1 MKKLLLSLA
10 MVLGFI
16 AVNAATVT
24 INPEAWSGKW
34 SATGDGFT
42 ATIDGYTITLA
53 KGTSSTALIEPTEY
67 HIRVYQGAVMTITAP
82 SGALMKE
89 ITFTVD
95 QNSKAASADD
105 VTYSSG
111 WTLVGTPSTSKGSS
125 FGASSEGLAT
135 FSVTAGKQIR
145 IASIVISDE
154 AGTTPDPIDPDPVDP
169 DPVVPGEDGEITI
182 AAPFAG
188 LTNLPGDNTVGGYTL
203 TFLTNSGST
212 KPQVYQETA
221 IRMYANNSLTI
232 SGTKLTKI
240 VFTLSSDAGYR
251 YTTFT
256 PDAGALNP
264 AQAAGDTQITWEG
277 NVSEVTF
284 TVGEKATLGTDGE
297 TKAGQIRIA
306 SITIYGEG
314 GGDVPP
320 TPQGTTFTKVNSLD
334 NGLYVFVCNGQ
345 LATPEA
351 QSKTYGR
358 MSLVNATIDG
368 NNITTDEKNAFTINI
383 TNGQA
388 TIKDSYGRFYGMDTE
403 HLTSF
408 QFYTEINEGCY
419 YTYAF
424 EGDNVKFTNVLNPT
438 CIVSQTQ
445 GAQGTWYTNVAPAAE
460 PTVFNLPVLYKKNES
475 TMIADVIADENAPV
489 EFYNLQGVR
498 VENPSNGIF
507 IRRQGNN
514 VSKVLVK

>member
-10 MVLGFI
+10 MVLGFV

-24 INPEAWSGKW
+24 INPEAWAGKW
-34 SATGDGFT
+34 SATSDGFT
-42 ATIDGYTITLA
+42 ATIDGYTVTMA
-53 KGTSSTALIEPTEY
+53 KGTSSNALVEPNEY
-67 HIRVYQGAVMTITAP
+67 HIRVYQGAVLSITAP
-82 SGALMKE
+82 SGSLMKE

-95 QNSKAASADD
+95 SNSKAASADD
-105 VTYSSG
+105 VTYSNG
-111 WTLVGTPSTSKGSS
+111 WNLVGTPSTSKGSS
-125 FGASSEGLAT
+125 FGASSEGLGT
-135 FSVTAGKQIR
+135 FSLTAGKQVR

-154 AGTTPDPIDPDPVDP
+154 AGSTPDPIDPDPVDP
-169 DPVVPGEDGEITI
+169 DPINPGEDGEVTI
-182 AAPFAG
+182 ASPFAG
-188 LTNLPGDNTVGGYTL
+188 FTNLPGDNTVGGYTFS
-203 TFLTNSGST
+203 FLTNSGTT
-212 KPQVYQETA
+212 KPQIYNGNL
-221 IRMYANNSLTI
+221 RMYAQNTLTI
-232 SGTKLTKI
+232 TGTKLTKI
-240 VFTLSSDAGYR
+240 VFTLTSDAGFR

-264 AQAAGDTQITWEG
+264 AQAEGDTQITWEG

-284 TVGEKATLGTDGE
+284 TVGEKAILGSDGE
-297 TKAGQIRIA
+297 SKAGQIRIA

-314 GGDVPP
+314 GGEVVPP
-320 TPQGTTFTKVNSLD
+320 TPQGTTFTKVNTLD
-334 NGLYVFVCNGQ
+334 NGLYVFVCNNM

-351 QSKTYGR
+351 ESKTYGR
-358 MSLVNATIDG
+358 MSLVNA
-368 NNITTDEKNAFTINI
+368 NIEGSNIITDEKNAFTINVA
-383 TNGQA
+383 NGQA
-388 TIKDSYGRFYGMDTE
+388 TIKDSYGRYYGMDAE

-408 QFYTEINEGCY
+408 QFYTEVNEGCY

-438 CIVSQTQ
+438 CIVSQTK
-445 GAQGTWYTNVAPAAE
+445 GAQGSWYTNVAPAAD
-460 PTVFNLPVLYKKNES
+460 PTEFNLPVLYKKSEI
-475 TMIADVIADENAPV
+475 TMIADVTADENAPV